1 MGGVNVGDS
10 PDDATDR
17 PASSAPEESV
27 ASGRVLEIRLRV
39 PRVRPPSI
47 SYEWVKP
54 RVVLATMI
62 ALYVAYFGVLTWAQ
76 QSNFGTFDFDLG
88 IFDQQIWLAAH
99 HLNALGTVRGLPL
112 WANHV
117 NPVIYLLV
125 PFYWLG
131 AGPHFLYLVQVA
143 AIASVAVPLYQLARA
158 RLHSDRLALV
168 VPFAWLLY
176 PANEWMT
183 WWAFHPE
190 YLALPAFVYAYW
202 FADRR
207 RWWPYWVCVALVLST
222 KEDAALAVIALGALL
237 LARRQTRVALATIG
251 VAAAW
256 FVISVRVIMPLA
268 TPNATQIYLYM
279 YSQFGTSFWSIL
291 VNIVRHP
298 SHIVNAIFTWSHV
311 HYYEQ
316 LALPLGL
323 LFVLSPV
330 TLILVV
336 PTFLLNVAN
345 NQGYPADIR
354 FQYTTFIATGLFI
367 AMIEGLG
374 RVTRRGLLVLASLV
388 LAGASLITNATYS
401 PSSLNQRVFNS
412 GVWALQPS
420 AQSREATT
428 LLRRIPANAAVSASY
443 NIEPHLT
450 HRDRIY
456 TWPNPWVRSNYG
468 VGAGQPPESG
478 TDANY
483 LLVFTSENTSSQ
495 LALLHR
501 LTRPRGPFRVLAD
514 RHGVLL
520 AVRKGR
526 DAAG

>member
-1 MGGVNVGDS
+1 
-10 PDDATDR
+10 
-17 PASSAPEESV
+17 
-27 ASGRVLEIRLRV
+27 
-39 PRVRPPSI
+39 
-47 SYEWVKP
+47 
-54 RVVLATMI
+54 MI
-62 ALYVAYFGVLTWAQ
+62 GLYVIYFGVLTWAQ

-99 HLNALGTVRGLPL
+99 HLNALGTVRGLTM

-143 AIASVAVPLYQLARA
+143 AIASVAVPLYQLARD

-202 FADRR
+202 FADRN
-207 RWWPYWVCVALVLST
+207 RWWPYWVCVVMVLST
-222 KEDAALAVIALGALL
+222 KEDAALAIIALGVILVT
-237 LARRQTRVALATIG
+237 RRQLRAGVATII
-251 VAAAW
+251 AAVAW

-279 YSQFGTSFWSIL
+279 YAQFGSSFWSIL
-291 VNIVRHP
+291 FNIVRHP
-298 SHIVNAIFTWSHV
+298 SHILDAIFTWSHV

-330 TLILVV
+330 TLVLVV

-367 AMIEGLG
+367 ALIEGLA
-374 RVTRRGLLVLASLV
+374 RIKRRELLALAALALVISSLV
-388 LAGASLITNATYS
+388 TNATYS
-401 PSSLNQRVFNS
+401 PSSLNQHVFND
-412 GVWALQPS
+412 GVWSLQAN
-420 AQSREATT
+420 AQTREATA
-428 LLRRIPANAAVSASY
+428 LLSRIPANAAVSASY

-456 TWPNPWVRSNYG
+456 TWPNPWVRSNFG
-468 VGAGQPPESG
+468 VSASQPPESG
-478 TDANY
+478 ADANY
-483 LLVFTSENTSSQ
+483 LFLFVSENSSSQ

-501 LTRPRGPFRVLAD
+501 LTRPHGPFRVLAD
-514 RHGVLL
+514 RQGVLL
-520 AVRKGR
+520 AVRKSYVTS
-526 DAAG
+526 AGG